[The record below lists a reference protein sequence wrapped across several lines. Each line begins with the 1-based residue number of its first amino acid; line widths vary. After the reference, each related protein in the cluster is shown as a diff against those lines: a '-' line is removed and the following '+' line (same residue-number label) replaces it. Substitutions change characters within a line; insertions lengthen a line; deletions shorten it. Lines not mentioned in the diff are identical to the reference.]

1 MSLGISI
8 KRVLSEITSQGARFS
23 IGYRKID
30 GSWGE
35 KKNVS
40 LRRNSNPL
48 TARGKMSRSGRLPLM
63 DRNTGKDFEV
73 YIDLLVEFNAIRI
86 DFLK

>member
-30 GSWGE
+30 GCWGE

-73 YIDLLVEFNAIRI
+73 YIDLLVEFNSIRI